1 MKDLPL
7 DRLEGMIDHDAPNTP
22 TGVLTAA
29 RELLDRCRKH
39 EKKDRKVLLRMA
51 GNIAAG
57 IAGDENL
64 VLNKDDKEWI
74 TDDAVEMAKTIMTKV
89 DA

>member
-57 IAGDENL
+57 IVGNT
-64 VLNKDDKEWI
+64 VTLNDHGKEFV
-74 TDDAVEMAKTIMTKV
+74 TDAAVDMAKRIHAKV